1 MEELEAIKEAEEAA
15 LAEAEAAAA
24 EAANAAAG
32 LFDFDE
38 MDEEDEEED
47 KKSKGSKGSK
57 KGSPAK
63 PAIRIEENGGTRHQ
77 NGGVI
82 IDTPL
87 RNNQYNTI
95 EYQVREIQIGTR
107 GAVLHHSAEMVLC
120 FRNFFFFSSKYQQCS
135 G

>member
-1 MEELEAIKEAEEAA
+1 MEAIKEAEEAA

-47 KKSKGSKGSK
+47 KKSKGSKGS
-57 KGSPAK
+57 PAK
-63 PAIRIEENGGTRHQ
+63 PAIRLEENGDTRHQ

-95 EYQVREIQIGTR
+95 EYQVRESQ
-107 GAVLHHSAEMVLC
+107 LD
-120 FRNFFFFSSKYQQCS
+120 FFLQQP
-135 G
+135 